1 MRLTIKTGYPTSQNR
16 LHSDWK
22 LVPELISNKNTAI
35 FVAIAI
41 GVILKELLGLM
52 FTDLGFVSY
61 KQLYLLLL
69 IIPIHE
75 LLHILFFPY
84 NAESIAWVDLKRL
97 SFYVTSNGEFSKKR
111 LIISLLAPFII
122 LTLLPLIVSF
132 WCESQTLIYILLYNA
147 LGSGGDIMSLIVLI
161 PNKGS
166 RFIINGDKLYT
177 KV

>member
-1 MRLTIKTGYPTSQNR
+1 MRLTVKIGYPTSQNV
-16 LHSDWK
+16 LNNDWK

-84 NAESIAWVDLKRL
+84 NSETIAWIDLKRL
-97 SFYVTSNGEFSKKR
+97 SFYVTSNGEFSKK
-111 LIISLLAPFII
+111 
-122 LTLLPLIVSF
+122 
-132 WCESQTLIYILLYNA
+132 
-147 LGSGGDIMSLIVLI
+147 D
-161 PNKGS
+161 
-166 RFIINGDKLYT
+166 
-177 KV
+177 